1 MQCVNCTRETDRY
14 ACQMCEPLTPRER
27 AICKTVEVFGRSNS
41 YSALWEA
48 IVTAYELVYTLEE
61 KSRER

>member
-1 MQCVNCTRETDRY
+1 MRCVNCDNETDRY
-14 ACQMCEPLTPRER
+14 ACQMCEPLTPREK
-27 AICKTVEVFGRSNS
+27 ALWKTVQVFGKSHS

-61 KSRER
+61 KAKGE